1 MDGRWRVGGE
11 QAGELGARLDYER
24 ATGRSHGAVNEYADP
39 YTREQDVVRVGKGS
53 GVGRENKKGEEGD
66 AAFALALCDYIH

>member
-1 MDGRWRVGGE
+1 VDGRWRVGGE

-39 YTREQDVVRVGKGS
+39 
-53 GVGRENKKGEEGD
+53 
-66 AAFALALCDYIH
+66 